1 MSRALK
7 AVGLVLLASAGCAT
21 ARSAKVTSAAETE
34 ATLNTLR
41 AQNSGYIRR
50 IEELQNRVFILE
62 DRLDSQ
68 RVVGQQRAAPTLP
81 VSRTLRAAP
90 PTVQEEVTVEP
101 GDLPP
106 RADPTS
112 ETARLDTDVEYS
124 GEATHPL
131 RARPVLRIERSA
143 TSQRSTARAPV
154 VIRPPHAVT
163 PPPLPVPTSLPAASM
178 ATPAPPPPRIT
189 VVAPPGDLT
198 TSEDPRPPEQI
209 PAEPLRL
216 YRAALME
223 LRTGH
228 HGDALAGFRRFLS
241 RYPAHDYADNA
252 QYWIA
257 ECYYDLKQHQTAAR
271 EFRRVIERY
280 PAGNKVPD
288 AMLKLGFSHLALEQM
303 PEGRQVLESLV
314 RAYPKHAAAALATT
328 RLAEL
333 PRRTKADV
341 HLGAIAPGVG
351 ARPAGPRPPE
361 AR

>member
-7 AVGLVLLASAGCAT
+7 AVELVLLTALAGCAT
-21 ARSAKVTSAAETE
+21 TRTAKVTSAAETE

-81 VSRTLRAAP
+81 VSRTLRATP
-90 PTVQEEVTVEP
+90 PTLEDEVTVEP
-101 GDLPP
+101 GALPP
-106 RADPTS
+106 RLDPTT
-112 ETARLDTDVEYS
+112 ETAQLDTEVEYS

-143 TSQRSTARAPV
+143 MSQRSTARAPV
-154 VIRPPHAVT
+154 VIRPPLAVT
-163 PPPLPVPTSLPAASM
+163 PPPLPAPASLPAART
-178 ATPAPPPPRIT
+178 ATPAPPPPIA
-189 VVAPPGDLT
+189 VVASAGDLT
-198 TSEDPRPPEQI
+198 TSEDPRPPEPI

-216 YRAALME
+216 YRAALMD
-223 LRTGH
+223 LRAGH

-257 ECYYDLKQHQTAAR
+257 ECYYDLKQNQTAAR

-303 PEGRQVLESLV
+303 TEGRQVLESLI

-341 HLGAIAPGVG
+341 HLGAIAPGAG
-351 ARPAGPRPPE
+351 TRPAGPRPPE